1 MTGKDIERLLR
12 DEAEYTETHKDAP
25 LRDGTII
32 THKNQ
37 RSYVLSIRL
46 SESERA
52 GLEQV
57 AGQAG
62 VPASSLARQW
72 IAEKLVSQSSPTDVH
87 DVADVLETMANRL
100 RNTWNTSG
108 GNEALNT

>member
-1 MTGKDIERLLR
+1 MTGKHIEQILR
-12 DEAEYTETHKDAP
+12 DEAEYAEAHKDAP

-46 SESERA
+46 SESERG

-72 IAEKLVSQSSPTDVH
+72 IAEKLFSQSSPTDLEG
-87 DVADVLETMANRL
+87 VADVLETMANQL
-100 RNTWNTSG
+100 RNTRNTGSG
-108 GNEALNT
+108 DESSAS

>member
-1 MTGKDIERLLR
+1 MTGKDIEQILR
-12 DEAEYTETHKDAP
+12 DEAEYAEAHKDAP

-57 AGQAG
+57 AGQVG

-87 DVADVLETMANRL
+87 GVADVLETMANQL
-100 RNTWNTSG
+100 RNTRDTG
-108 GNEALNT
+108 GRNEALNI

>member
-1 MTGKDIERLLR
+1 VTHKDIDQMLR
-12 DEAEYTETHKDAP
+12 EEAEYAEAHKDAP

-37 RSYVLSIRL
+37 RSYVLSVRL

-52 GLEQV
+52 GLERV
-57 AGQAG
+57 AGRVG

-72 IAEKLVSQSSPTDVH
+72 IAEKLVSHTSPTDVY
-87 DVADVLETMANRL
+87 DVADVLETMANQL
-100 RNTWNTSG
+100 RNTRNTG
-108 GNEALNT
+108 GDGEGLNT